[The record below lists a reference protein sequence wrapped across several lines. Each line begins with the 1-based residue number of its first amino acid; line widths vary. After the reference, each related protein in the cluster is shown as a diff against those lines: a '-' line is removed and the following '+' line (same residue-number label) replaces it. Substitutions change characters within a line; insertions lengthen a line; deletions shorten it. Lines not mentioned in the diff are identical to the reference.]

1 MLSRFVEAG
10 LIQIKQRHIKLIDI
24 DGLYGLAGLP
34 NPENRG
40 PLQACI

>member
-24 DGLYGLAGLP
+24 AGLYELAGLK
-34 NPENRG
+34 NPDDSSAIRI
-40 PLQACI
+40 CT

>member
-24 DGLYGLAGLP
+24 DGLYELAGLNKP
-34 NPENRG
+34 ADANAIRI
-40 PLQACI
+40 CT